1 MQQLI
6 AFLLRYNSSFTFVL
20 LELIALSLYFNF
32 NPNSE
37 KAAFISSANY
47 VVGGMYET
55 TSQVFRYWN
64 LSAVND
70 SLARENA
77 RLKMQLP
84 NALYSAQLHVQHIQD
99 SLHQQQFKYTAAVVV
114 NNSINRPNNFITIN
128 RGSKDGIRANTGVV
142 NGTGDGIVGIVR
154 KVSRNY
160 AVVMSILHK
169 DTRISAKIKN
179 DNYFGVLTWDGNE
192 TMYLN
197 LEALP
202 KHAPIAK
209 GDTIVTSGY
218 STIFPEG
225 VIVGRV
231 DTFFIEGGSNFYT
244 ARVRLS
250 ADMANIQHVHVVD
263 DLFRDEREQLEEEV
277 KQDE

>member
-6 AFLLRYNSSFTFVL
+6 AFLLRYSAFFAFGL

-37 KAAFISSANY
+37 KVAFMSSANY
-47 VVGGMYET
+47 MVGGMYET
-55 TSQVFRYWN
+55 TSQIFRYWN

-77 RLKMQLP
+77 HLKMQLP
-84 NALYSAQLHVQHIQD
+84 NAIYSAQLHVQRIQD
-99 SLHQQQFKYTAAVVV
+99 SVHQQQFKYTAAVVI
-114 NNSINRPNNFITIN
+114 NNSISRPNNFITIN

-142 NGTGDGIVGIVR
+142 SGTGDGIVGIVR
-154 KVSRNY
+154 KVSKNY

-169 DTRISAKIKN
+169 DTRISAKIKSG
-179 DNYFGVLTWDGNE
+179 NYFGVLTWDGNE
-192 TMYLN
+192 TTHLN

-202 KHAPIAK
+202 KHAPIEK
-209 GDTIVTSGY
+209 GDTIVTSGF

-225 VIVGRV
+225 IIVGRV

-244 ARVRLS
+244 ARVRLA